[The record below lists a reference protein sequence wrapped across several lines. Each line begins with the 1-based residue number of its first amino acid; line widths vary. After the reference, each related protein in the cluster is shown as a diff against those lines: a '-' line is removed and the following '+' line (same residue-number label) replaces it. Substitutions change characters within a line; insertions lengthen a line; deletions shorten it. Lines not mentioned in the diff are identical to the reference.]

1 MERSEVNL
9 ISKLRSIFGDL
20 RINRIL
26 MFILIAGSVAYGL
39 GGTWLNVVLTGLI
52 GATLS
57 GAGFYMDYFADYKK
71 DRASGKMTNPIA
83 RGSMSPR
90 TGLSIAA
97 VFLGTSAIL
106 SLLVNPWLLLLLGCV
121 MLIVAGLAIGILDTP
136 ILRAFSLGA
145 LQGFY
150 VLIGALAAS
159 RFERGVFLLVLF
171 LLFAMTGG
179 RVLGD
184 MRDLPYDQKTE
195 KMTIPKKY
203 GIRWASY
210 FYLVNE
216 ILAYIFGL
224 LVYATGLLGI
234 GYLYC
239 IIGVIIVGVPMSLAY
254 VRNPSPR
261 MGNIANMLSF
271 GILGMLFVI
280 GLIIGKLQ

>member
-1 MERSEVNL
+1 MERSEVTL
-9 ISKLRSIFGDL
+9 ISKLWSIFGDL

-26 MFILIAGSVAYGL
+26 MFILITGSVAYGL
-39 GGTWLNVVLTGLI
+39 GGTWLNVVLTGLV

-97 VFLGTSAIL
+97 LFLGVSAVL
-106 SLLVNPWLLLLLGCV
+106 SLLVNPWLLLFLACV
-121 MLIVAGLAIGILDTP
+121 VLIVAGLAIGILDTP

-150 VLIGALAAS
+150 VLIGALAAN
-159 RFERGVFLLVLF
+159 RFELGVFLLALF

-184 MRDLPYDQKTE
+184 TRDLPYDKKTDT
-195 KMTIPKKY
+195 MTIPKKY

-210 FYLVNE
+210 FYLANE
-216 ILAYIFGL
+216 ILAYAIGVS
-224 LVYATGLLGI
+224 VYTTEILGI

-239 IIGVIIVGVPMSLAY
+239 MIGIIIVGVPTSLAY

-271 GILGMLFVI
+271 GIMGMLFVI
-280 GLIIGKLQ
+280 GLIIGKV